1 MNIKINQMHPI
12 GTIQMK
18 EHQGNIAKSAG
29 KAESDTAAVVN
40 LSKAGRYKARLLAK
54 DERIKEA
61 ESQAEAKAESQIDN
75 ILDTVRSGGVL
86 TKDEERILN
95 EELKSLAAKQHSNMK
110 NYKLDPNDE
119 GVLEALKENYL
130 QRQKIFDEMQ
140 KEVQAAGTDGAD
152 REFDRRLASM
162 QQESEEKERLIEVLE
177 ESVRSEE
184 ESEEDT
190 EEVSGEK
197 PEEKQEI
204 HITMG
209 EEQAESD
216 MDSSQVKTKQDVL
229 QVLEKNQNNI
239 SDVKAKSQ
247 SEFKKER
254 EYAQKLDSEYEKI
267 TELLDNEEVTT
278 EEKVAAYDDYMT
290 NSKHYAH
297 EREIQRLKR
306 NFDAETHLIA
316 KIYMNSHDDFDE
328 INKNNENLYGQLGT
342 EFIKKFLI

>member
-1 MNIKINQMHPI
+1 M
-12 GTIQMK
+12 
-18 EHQGNIAKSAG
+18 
-29 KAESDTAAVVN
+29 
-40 LSKAGRYKARLLAK
+40 
-54 DERIKEA
+54 
-61 ESQAEAKAESQIDN
+61 
-75 ILDTVRSGGVL
+75 
-86 TKDEERILN
+86 N